1 MSLRHPAG
9 SGAILWFS
17 QRLTGVVLVLLLGL
31 HFAIQHFLDT
41 PSSGV
46 LDYATVTSRFA
57 NPWYKTLDLVFVVLA
72 LAHGLNGVWMVT
84 EDFFHKPWQRL
95 VIWSTLATVGVALF
109 ALAVV
114 TVLPLVGKA

>member
-9 SGAILWFS
+9 SGALLWFS
-17 QRLTGVVLVLLLGL
+17 QRVTGVVLVLLLAI
-31 HFAIQHFLDT
+31 HFALQHFLGT

-46 LDYATVTSRFA
+46 LDYATVSARFA
-57 NPWYKTLDLVFVVLA
+57 NPLYVAFDLVFVVLA

-95 VIWSTLATVGVALF
+95 VIWSTLATVGVVLL

-114 TVLPLVGKA
+114 TVVPLAGQA

>member
-17 QRLTGVVLVLLLGL
+17 QRVTGVVLVLLLAV
-31 HFAIQHFLDT
+31 HFGYQHFFGT

-46 LDYATVTSRFA
+46 LDYATVSARFA
-57 NPWYKTLDLVFVVLA
+57 NPLYVAFDLVFVVLA

-95 VIWSTLATVGVALF
+95 VIWSTLATVGVVLL

-114 TVLPLVGKA
+114 TVVPLAGKA

>member
-1 MSLRHPAG
+1 MSQRHPAG

-72 LAHGLNGVWMVT
+72 LSHGLNGVWMVT